1 MRSIFLGS
9 VGARSGKTM
18 LTLGLALNRG
28 GAGYFKP
35 FKETVICR
43 EDRLVDQDAYLMKRL
58 LHSKLDEEALCPFL
72 YDLHRPV
79 TMEAIRKAYDIAR
92 EGQELMLVEG
102 TRDIT
107 TGYLNDLSGMAIAE
121 ALYCPVLLVSSSDPA
136 DLERLAMLRRL
147 LMMYKAPFAGAV
159 INNDDGTA
167 AELLRKR
174 GIEVLGSIPQIK
186 ELRHYTVRE
195 VQEVTQAEVVVGVDH
210 LDRIVEEAVVGAM
223 SPETALKMMRRIAK
237 KAVITGGDRPDLQLA
252 ALETD
257 TSCLVLTGGMYPE
270 RTVIA
275 KAYEAKVPL
284 LLTANDT
291 MRTAELIEHLIARI
305 GPEDE
310 HKIALIRKAVQ
321 ENVDT
326 STLF

>member
-1 MRSIFLGS
+1 
-9 VGARSGKTM
+9 M
-18 LTLGLALNRG
+18 LALGLALNRG

-58 LHSKLDEEALCPFL
+58 LGSDLDEEVLCPFL
-72 YDLHRPV
+72 YDLRRPV
-79 TMEAIRKAYDIAR
+79 KMDAIKQAYAKAN
-92 EGQELMLVEG
+92 EGQDLMLVEG

-107 TGYLNDLSGMAIAE
+107 TGYMNDLSGMAIAE
-121 ALYCPVLLVSSSDPA
+121 ALHCPVLLISAADPM

-167 AELLRKR
+167 ADLLRKR
-174 GIEVLGSIPQIK
+174 GIEVIGSIPPIR

-195 VQEVTQAEVVVGVDH
+195 VQEVTHAEVVVGIEH
-210 LDRIVEEAVVGAM
+210 LDRVVEQAVVGAM
-223 SPETALKMMRRIAK
+223 SPDTALRMMRRIGK
-237 KAVITGGDRPDLQLA
+237 KALITGGDRPDLQLA

-257 TSCLVLTGGMYPE
+257 TSCIVLTGGMYPE
-270 RTVIA
+270 RIVIA

-291 MRTAELIEHLIARI
+291 MRTVELIEHLIARI
-305 GPEDE
+305 APEDE
-310 HKIALIRKAVQ
+310 GKIALIRKAVK

-326 STLF
+326 AGLF

>member
-1 MRSIFLGS
+1 
-9 VGARSGKTM
+9 M

-28 GAGYFKP
+28 RAGYFKP

-58 LHSKLDEEALCPFL
+58 LGSGLDEDVLCPFL
-72 YDLHRPV
+72 YDINRPV
-79 TMEAIRKAYDIAR
+79 KMEAIKAAYAKAN
-92 EGQELMLVEG
+92 EGQDLMLVEG

-121 ALYCPVLLVSSSDPA
+121 ALHCPVLLVSTADPM

-167 AELLRKR
+167 AALLRRR
-174 GIEVLGSIPQIK
+174 GIEVIGSIPPIK

-195 VQEVTQAEVVVGVDH
+195 VQEVTHAEVVVGIEH
-210 LDRIVEEAVVGAM
+210 LDRVVEQAVVGAM
-223 SPETALKMMRRIAK
+223 SPETALSMMRRIAR
-237 KAVITGGDRPDLQLA
+237 KAVITGGDRPDLQMA

-270 RTVIA
+270 RTVVA

-284 LLTANDT
+284 LVTDQDT

-305 GPEDE
+305 GPQDE
-310 HKIALIRKAVQ
+310 HKIALIRKAVK

-326 STLF
+326 SALF